1 MFASARGSEAPFFPF
16 GNLVATVRARDDGA
30 LVFELMGKDFPFH
43 SGAVLVLEDL
53 PAAEVSF
60 GQLGRMWAGNRQGL
74 REVMHAAL
82 DAEGQA
88 LAAKLLDALR
98 RDALLAARH
107 RSAARHGM
115 SSRQR
120 FQEVARLERSLR
132 RSSSL
137 RQDLAQAAA
146 ELAERLCP
154 ETADAPGALA
164 DALAL
169 PPPAARRDAT
179 AAAAPGR

>member
-1 MFASARGSEAPFFPF
+1 MQSASARGTGEPFFPF
-16 GNLVATVRARDDGA
+16 GGLVATVRARDDGA
-30 LVFELMGKDFPFH
+30 LVFELMGKDFPIH
-43 SGAVLVLEDL
+43 SGPVLVLEDL
-53 PAAEVSF
+53 PAGDGSF
-60 GQLGRMWAGNRQGL
+60 GQLGRLWAGNRQGL
-74 REVMHAAL
+74 REVIHVSL

-98 RDALLAARH
+98 RDALLAAHH

-132 RSSSL
+132 RSSNS
-137 RQDLAQAAA
+137 RQDLAQAAT
-146 ELAERLCP
+146 EMAERLCP
-154 ETADAPGALA
+154 GTADAPGTLG

-169 PPPAARRDAT
+169 PPAAAKRGAT
-179 AAAAPGR
+179 AVARP